1 MKAMGT
7 FNYST
12 FTKKQAGIVYAAIK
26 RGELSASK
34 KTVADMYDLVGKNML
49 EYDEAVLRG
58 SFERCV
64 GHIVEGRIEFAQA
77 ELDGKRTRK
86 ERVLVGYVEHV
97 ADPENND
104 DDWFFEPGEIIRD
117 EVYEERWVIA

>member
-1 MKAMGT
+1 MRD
-7 FNYST
+7 FSYST

-34 KTVADMYDLVGKNML
+34 KTISKMYDLVGKNML
-49 EYDEAVLRG
+49 DYDEMVLRG

-86 ERVLVGYVEHV
+86 ESVVVGYVERV
-97 ADPENND
+97 ADPEN
-104 DDWFFEPGEIIRD
+104 DWFSEPGEIIRD